1 MPQMNYLIKPAS
13 GLCNLKC
20 DYCFYADEICA
31 RKQTSC
37 SIMSD
42 DVMEQVIKKALA
54 QASGTCTFLFQ
65 GGEPSLAGLAFYKK
79 WIDAEK
85 KYNINHNI
93 KNI

>member
-42 DVMEQVIKKALA
+42 DDMTNRRKA
-54 QASGTCTFLFQ
+54 
-65 GGEPSLAGLAFYKK
+65 K
-79 WIDAEK
+79 
-85 KYNINHNI
+85 
-93 KNI
+93 